1 MTRQENFIGIDVEN
15 AHKAVMIRA
24 LSRLKSTV
32 CVADGG
38 KYHEDAS
45 LGVVRLTTT
54 LTEEQ
59 VDEWACRVKA
69 GRGYIGTFQLL

>member
-1 MTRQENFIGIDVEN
+1 MTRQENFIGIDVKN

-59 VDEWACRVKA
+59 VGEWACRVKA
-69 GRGYIGTFQLL
+69 GRGYIGTFKLL